1 MTYRG
6 PGGWRWQA
14 AGRACAF
21 VACSVLGMNASAGIT
36 DGDLFGHRLG
46 ARVVTSPSTLG
57 YWSQG
62 RAIIIVDKPEIPPEF
77 EKLEL
82 LTTPKTYTIGNIYA
96 SKSLPERTAAFALA
110 DKYKDLLPTLYREQC
125 VRERDGFGG
134 TVLDMRCGNYQL
146 SIQVFSPDRQ
156 NPNNPYTVQIG
167 LTMARE
173 TRVGYDWQLLLDE
186 EVDAVDKEGRQ
197 RRLEQA
203 RKDRSLR
210 GFP

>member
-96 SKSLPERTAAFALA
+96 SKSLPERTAAFTLA

>member
-96 SKSLPERTAAFALA
+96 SKSLPERTAAFTLA

-203 RKDRSLR
+203 KKDRSLR

>member
-82 LTTPKTYTIGNIYA
+82 LATPKTYTIGNIYA
-96 SKSLPERTAAFALA
+96 SKSLPERTAAFTLA

-210 GFP
+210 GFH

>member
-36 DGDLFGHRLG
+36 DGDVFGHRLG

-96 SKSLPERTAAFALA
+96 SKSLPERTAAFTLA

-203 RKDRSLR
+203 KKDRSLR

>member
-96 SKSLPERTAAFALA
+96 SKSLPERTAAFTLA

-173 TRVGYDWQLLLDE
+173 TRVGYDWQMLLDE

>member
-46 ARVVTSPSTLG
+46 ARVVTLPSTLG

-96 SKSLPERTAAFALA
+96 SKSLPERTAAFTLA

-173 TRVGYDWQLLLDE
+173 TRVGYDWQMLLDE

>member
-1 MTYRG
+1 M
-6 PGGWRWQA
+6 
-14 AGRACAF
+14 
-21 VACSVLGMNASAGIT
+21 T

-46 ARVVTSPSTLG
+46 ARLATTPTTMG

-96 SKSLPERTAAFALA
+96 TKSLPERTAAFTLA
-110 DKYKDLLPTLYREQC
+110 EKYRDLLPTLYRGPC

-134 TVLDMRCGNYQL
+134 VVLDMRCGQYQL
-146 SIQVFSPDRQ
+146 TIQIYSPDRQ
-156 NPNNPYTVQIG
+156 NPNGLYTVQIG
-167 LTMARE
+167 LTMAKE
-173 TRVGYDWQLLLDE
+173 TRVGYDWQVLLDE
-186 EVDAVDKEGRQ
+186 EMDAVDKEGRQ

>member
-1 MTYRG
+1 MIHQG
-6 PGGWRWQA
+6 LAAWRRAAWQA
-14 AGRACAF
+14 GCCIALGG
-21 VACSVLGMNASAGIT
+21 SVCTAASAAVT

-46 ARVVTSPSTLG
+46 TRLATTPTTMG

-62 RAIIIVDKPEIPPEF
+62 RAVIIVDKPEIPPEF

-96 SKSLPERTAAFALA
+96 SKSLPERTAAFTLA
-110 DKYKDLLPTLYREQC
+110 EKYRDLLPTLYREQC

-134 TVLDMRCGNYQL
+134 VVLDMRCGQYQL
-146 SIQVFSPDRQ
+146 TIQIYSPDRQ
-156 NPNNPYTVQIG
+156 NPNGLYTVQIG
-167 LTMARE
+167 LTMAKE
-173 TRVGYDWQLLLDE
+173 TRVGYDWQVLLDE
-186 EVDAVDKEGRQ
+186 EMDAVDKEGRQ

-203 RKDRSLR
+203 KKDRSLR

>member
-1 MTYRG
+1 MIRKG
-6 PGGWRWQA
+6 LQGGWQTA
-14 AGRACAF
+14 LQSCVAMACCGLVCTA
-21 VACSVLGMNASAGIT
+21 ASAGVT

-46 ARVVTSPSTLG
+46 TRLATTPATMG

-62 RAIIIVDKPEIPPEF
+62 RAIIMVDKPEIPPEF

-96 SKSLPERTAAFALA
+96 SKSLPERTAAFTLA
-110 DKYKDLLPTLYREQC
+110 EKYRDLLPTLYREQC

-134 TVLDMRCGNYQL
+134 VVLDMRCGQYQL
-146 SIQVFSPDRQ
+146 TIQIYSPDRQ
-156 NPNNPYTVQIG
+156 NPNGLYTVQIG
-167 LTMARE
+167 LTMAKE
-173 TRVGYDWQLLLDE
+173 TRVGYDWQVLLDE
-186 EVDAVDKEGRQ
+186 EMDAVDKEGRQ

-203 RKDRSLR
+203 RRDRSLR

>member
-14 AGRACAF
+14 ARRACAF

-96 SKSLPERTAAFALA
+96 SKSLPERTAAFTLA

-203 RKDRSLR
+203 KKDRSLR